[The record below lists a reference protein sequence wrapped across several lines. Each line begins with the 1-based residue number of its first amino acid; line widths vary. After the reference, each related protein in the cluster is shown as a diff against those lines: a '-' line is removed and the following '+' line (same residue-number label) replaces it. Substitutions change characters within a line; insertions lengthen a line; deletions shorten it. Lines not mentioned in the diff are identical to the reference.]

1 MTRRTFTPEFKRKV
15 VEEHLVG
22 GRTIAAICR
31 EYHLGRNLFD
41 SWRKAYQQAAAP
53 TGPSAGPPEDM
64 SRQLRVAEQRI
75 AELEAAL
82 GRSAMEVD
90 FLRRCFKRAGL
101 PFPNGPKT

>member
-22 GRTIAAICR
+22 GRTIADICR

-41 SWRKAYQQAAAP
+41 SWRKAYQQGGAP
-53 TGPSAGPPEDM
+53 AGPTVEEV
-64 SRQLRVAEQRI
+64 SRQLRAAEQRI

-82 GRSAMEVD
+82 GRSAMETD
-90 FLRRCFKRAGL
+90 FLKRCFKRAKL
-101 PFPNGPKT
+101 PFPNGPKA